1 MLVGFFIFLLLVFYE
16 FLGPDRHFMLKL
28 DSDVHEFSVR
38 HCYTNSN

>member
-28 DSDVHEFSVR
+28 DSDVHESSVPY
-38 HCYTNSN
+38 CYINPN

>member
-28 DSDVHEFSVR
+28 GSVVHESSVPY
-38 HCYTNSN
+38 CYINPN